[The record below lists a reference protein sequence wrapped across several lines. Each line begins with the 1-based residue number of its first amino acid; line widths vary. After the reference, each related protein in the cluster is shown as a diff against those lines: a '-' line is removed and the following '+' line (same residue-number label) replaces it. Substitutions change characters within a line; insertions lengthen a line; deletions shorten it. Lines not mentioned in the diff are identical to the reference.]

1 MMLSM
6 FVNDRRDNSDEL
18 LLYVMHAY
26 RTSVHESTGYSRF
39 HLMMGE
45 ERFLLLN
52 LGLTGNM
59 INRHT
64 HLRLGFAMHWRSLM
78 ITFEN
83 HCIGQPPNVN
93 GYTMLR
99 L

>member
-1 MMLSM
+1 M
-6 FVNDRRDNSDEL
+6 FVNDRRDNWDEL
-18 LLYVMHAY
+18 LPYVMHAY
-26 RTSVHESTGYSRF
+26 TVYSPFR
-39 HLMMGE
+39 LMMGE
-45 ERFLLLN
+45 ECSLHGMFLLLN

-64 HLRLGFAMHWRSLM
+64 NLRFGSAMRWRSLM

-83 HCIGQPPNVN
+83 HCIGLPPDVN